1 MATEFWRSD
10 NPGDVALKLTPDG
23 RGRLEVYVDGEKIFD
38 RKEDGGFPDLSKVTE
53 LKMTIAEKIFEVE
66 EAGTTN

>member
-10 NPGDVALKLTPDG
+10 SPGDVALKLTPDG

-38 RKEDGGFPDLSKVTE
+38 RKEDGGFPALSKVTE

-66 EAGTTN
+66 EAKAAS

>member
-10 NPGDVALKLTPDG
+10 NPGDVALKMTPNAG
-23 RGRLEVYVDGEKIFD
+23 GRLEVYVDGEKIFD
-38 RKEDGGFPDLSKVTE
+38 RTEDGGYPDLPKVNE

-66 EAGTTN
+66 EATAAN